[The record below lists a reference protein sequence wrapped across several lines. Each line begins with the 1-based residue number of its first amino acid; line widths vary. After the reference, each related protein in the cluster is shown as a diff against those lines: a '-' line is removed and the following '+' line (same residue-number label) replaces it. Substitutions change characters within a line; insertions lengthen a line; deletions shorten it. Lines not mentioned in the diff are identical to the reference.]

1 MSRTAKVDGK
11 VVVITDAAHGIGSA
25 AAIAV
30 NRVGVKV
37 AIRDIDAVPKY

>member
-11 VVVITDAAHGIGSA
+11 VVVITDGTRGIGLTA
-25 AAIAV
+25 ATAP
-30 NRVGVKV
+30 NRVGAKV